1 MLSAAKASASADET
15 AVFVTAIL
23 GSASETIGTLRV
35 PDTYLL
41 HQRHRPSPVGEATA
55 QTSGSTAPPRLAVRP
70 IQGRNVRLADRRAK
84 CVDYMGSSASSWS
97 PEGEFPISGLQ
108 RHRRLPAALSEQGL
122 HTLDRTWPAGAEPCD
137 QRLHYSTM
145 EAERKF
151 DDARAAP
158 IRSKLSGRC
167 IG

>member
-55 QTSGSTAPPRLAVRP
+55 QDVRDQPLRHVLQYGRFKVETSALLIGVPSVLTTW
-70 IQGRNVRLADRRAK
+70 
-84 CVDYMGSSASSWS
+84 GSSASSWS
-97 PEGEFPISGLQ
+97 PEGEFPRIRAAAASALTGL
-108 RHRRLPAALSEQGL
+108 ALSEQGL
-122 HTLDRTWPAGAEPCD
+122 HTPGSDVAGG
-137 QRLHYSTM
+137 H
-145 EAERKF
+145 
-151 DDARAAP
+151 RAV
-158 IRSKLSGRC
+158 
-167 IG
+167 